1 MLNCDNCE
9 IKTRLSLTIVFKLSF
24 RRNAKM
30 IVEMSGASTKI
41 SNPEVKRV
49 FCHVQLF
56 CYSFFNERIYFPDL
70 HYTNHNAYQDSNESK
85 TFAFDYSYWS
95 FDGSKDRGNMP
106 TKEL

>member
-1 MLNCDNCE
+1 
-9 IKTRLSLTIVFKLSF
+9 
-24 RRNAKM
+24 M

-41 SNPEVKRV
+41 SNPEVREEFL

-56 CYSFFNERIYFPDL
+56 LFFFFNERTFKYFLDL
-70 HYTNHNAYQDSNESK
+70 HFINHNAYQDSNESK

-106 TKEL
+106 TKDL

>member
-1 MLNCDNCE
+1 
-9 IKTRLSLTIVFKLSF
+9 
-24 RRNAKM
+24 M

-49 FCHVQLF
+49 FVTSNF
-56 CYSFFNERIYFPDL
+56 FIYFFNGRKYFLDL
-70 HYTNHNAYQDSNESK
+70 HHTNHNAYQDSNESK

-106 TKEL
+106 NKEL

>member
-1 MLNCDNCE
+1 
-9 IKTRLSLTIVFKLSF
+9 
-24 RRNAKM
+24 M

-49 FCHVQLF
+49 
-56 CYSFFNERIYFPDL
+56 SFFVTSSFFYSVLNERNFRYFLDL

-106 TKEL
+106 NKEL